1 MPGVDFQTEGYVS
14 LAVAPDA
21 GWAGGGF
28 NQSHDARIGGV
39 ENPNGTCAG
48 MDLSGVNSNTRLHL
62 AFRASGSAS
71 NLTGLHLHG
80 RRCRLKTPTHTSA
93 SVPTLT
99 KTIL

>member
-71 NLTGLHLHG
+71 
-80 RRCRLKTPTHTSA
+80 TSLGFTFMDDDA
-93 SVPTLT
+93 VKDANAPVPTLT